1 MSTRRGVVKTV
12 KRGLRLTSRDEK
24 LGTFIG
30 VFTPSI
36 LTILGVIL
44 FLRTGWVV
52 GNVGLLG
59 ALQIVIIANLVT
71 LVTALSVSAIA
82 TNMKVGTGG
91 AYFMIS
97 RSLGIEVGTAIGIP
111 LFLAMAFSV
120 TLYAFGLAESIEV
133 VWEGAPQRPIAA
145 LTILVVAI
153 LAARGAGAALR
164 LQLPIMVGVALSL
177 VALVYGVVTNPTESV
192 SLTDTVANPEAFWS
206 VFAVFFPAVT
216 GILAGVSL
224 SGDLKKPQK
233 SIPVG
238 SIAAVLA
245 GFVVYL
251 SVPVLLALAATPDEL
266 AKNSLIWFDLAGPL
280 GFVILWGLW
289 GAIFSSAVG
298 SVLGAPRTLDA
309 MVDDRVIPRVFG
321 RRIWLIQG
329 PGVPL
334 VITFGL
340 ALAGVA
346 LGNMNSVAPILTMF
360 FLAAY
365 GTINLVAGVERLS
378 GDPSYRPRLRVPWWL
393 SIAAAIAC
401 FWVMFLIN
409 PIALAVALVVEFG
422 IYVVIRRRALNA
434 PWGDL
439 RRGALMSLI
448 RRTVVQL
455 RQLPQDPRNW
465 RPNIL
470 LFSGDVSRREDLV
483 RIASWLVHDRGI
495 LTVAKLTV
503 GDVGELASTLDT
515 ELEGLEAD
523 LGSMGVV
530 AFAEVDIVPTYE
542 KGAVTVAQSN
552 GIAGIES
559 NTVMIGWSDKV
570 DRQPMLLRIVS
581 DLALLGKSAVICIP
595 RERAWKRKRTI
606 HVWWGGLQENGD
618 LLVLFAHL
626 LSLTP
631 DWRGADIVINSIASN
646 DMTLIRNERLLRRL
660 ISTSRIDARAEMI
673 VMPPGSKVH
682 NIIRQRSADADIVLL
697 GLRGTSPGDEAK
709 YAERITKMAEG
720 LPTVLFVRNAG
731 AFRGQ
736 LLGDTEELEGIE
748 PGS

>member
-1 MSTRRGVVKTV
+1 VPKRRGFVKTV
-12 KRGLRLTSRDEK
+12 KSGLRLTSQDEK

-36 LTILGVIL
+36 LTILGVIMY
-44 FLRTGWVV
+44 LRAGWVV

-59 ALQIVIIANLVT
+59 ALQIVVIANVVT

-82 TNMKVGTGG
+82 SNMKVGTGG

-120 TLYAFGLAESIEV
+120 TLYAFGLAESVVV
-133 VWEGAPQRPIAA
+133 VWEDAPQRPIAA
-145 LTILVVAI
+145 LTILVVAV
-153 LAARGAGAALR
+153 LAARGAGVALK
-164 LQLPIMVGVALSL
+164 LQLPIMLGVVLSL
-177 VALVYGVVTNPTESV
+177 AALVYGVATNTTG
-192 SLTDTVANPEAFWS
+192 SLPLRDTVANPEEFWT

-216 GILAGVSL
+216 GILAGISL
-224 SGDLKKPQK
+224 SGDLKKPHR
-233 SIPVG
+233 SIPIG
-238 SIAAVLA
+238 SIAAVLT

-251 SVPVLLALAATPDEL
+251 SVPVLLAFAATPDEL
-266 AKNSLIWFDLAGPL
+266 AKNSLIWFELAGPFSFL
-280 GFVILWGLW
+280 ILWGLW

-298 SVLGAPRTLDA
+298 SVLSAPRTLGA

-321 RRIWLIQG
+321 KRIRLVRG
-329 PGVPL
+329 PGMPL

-340 ALAGVA
+340 ALAGVS
-346 LGNMNSVAPILTMF
+346 LGDMDTVAPILTMF

-365 GTINLVAGVERLS
+365 GTINLVAGVESLI
-378 GDPSYRPRLRVPWWL
+378 GDPSFRPRLKVPWWL
-393 SIAAAIAC
+393 SIGAAVAC

-409 PIALAVALVVEFG
+409 PLALAVALLFEFG
-422 IYVVIRRRALNA
+422 IYTVIRRRALNA
-434 PWGDL
+434 RWGDL

-455 RQLPQDPRNW
+455 RHLPEDPRNW

-470 LFSGDVSRREDLV
+470 LFSGDVSKREGLV

-503 GDVGELASTLDT
+503 GSVSDLAVTVDEELDK
-515 ELEGLEAD
+515 LESD
-523 LGSMGVV
+523 LRSIGVV

-552 GIAGIES
+552 GIGGIES

-570 DRQPMLLRIVS
+570 DRQEMQLRIVS
-581 DLALLGKSAVICIP
+581 DLALLGKSAVICLP
-595 RERAWKRKRTI
+595 RETEWKRKRTI

-631 DWRGADIVINSIASN
+631 DWRGADIVVNSVASN
-646 DMTLIRNERLLRRL
+646 EMTLIRNGNLLRRL
-660 ISTSRIDARAEMI
+660 ITTSRINARAEMI
-673 VMPPGSKVH
+673 VMPPGAKVQD
-682 NIIRQRSADADIVLL
+682 IIRERSTDADIVLL
-697 GLRGTSPGDEAK
+697 GLRGTNHGEEAK
-709 YAERITKMAEG
+709 YAERMTNMAEG
-720 LPTVLFVRNAG
+720 LPTVLFIRNAG
-731 AFRGQ
+731 EFRGQ
-736 LLGDTEELEGIE
+736 LLGETEETEDGG
-748 PGS
+748 P